1 LNLNFELRGV
11 AEINRILEQV
21 TPKHARAIM
30 RNTNYAIAAEVRNDI
45 RQRVR
50 VSSGDLKRSIAIRN
64 MRGNPDQPTSIV
76 YFKEDGYYWRFV
88 EKGTKAGKKGS
99 RTVTSGR
106 NRKQYRTHPGNRPQP
121 FVEPAV
127 EAMRQKL
134 PEIAQQK
141 FVKVLEKTIARELKR
156 QAK

>member
-1 LNLNFELRGV
+1 LNLNFEIRGV

-21 TPKHARAIM
+21 TPKHARTIM

-76 YFKEDGYYWRFV
+76 YFKEQGYYWRF
-88 EKGTKAGKKGS
+88 
-99 RTVTSGR
+99 
-106 NRKQYRTHPGNRPQP
+106 
-121 FVEPAV
+121 EPAV